1 MVKND
6 ARVLVVD
13 DNDLSRLMLVRALEK
28 HGVDA
33 FDCRDGMEALQIL
46 ETSGPLLLVLDY
58 EMPELTGAQ
67 VCELVRKNANPAIA
81 TAPIILL
88 TAHAGEEH
96 EVECL
101 RAGADDF
108 VSKPVNVAILKAR
121 IDTHMRL
128 HALRTQLQAQNDE
141 LEKWRRTQEADLE
154 AARLTQQ
161 AIIPQRL
168 PKLSGWDLAAHYQP
182 VMPVG
187 GDIYDWIRFPD
198 GSYLFWIADATGHG
212 ASAALVT
219 TLIKLVFRHA
229 AEEVKT
235 PGKILER
242 VNAEFYSIF
251 RGKSFMTAA
260 CIVVRPDVGDLCFA
274 GAGHPPL
281 FVTRVSGGVDALA
294 SQAPPLGIQA
304 EMECREMPTVLYAN
318 ETALLYTDGLHSVID
333 VRGVRMTP
341 YELPALL
348 PKTAP
353 PASDFLTQTIDAAL
367 HRADGR
373 PLPDDLAVIA
383 LRRC

>member
-1 MVKND
+1 
-6 ARVLVVD
+6 
-13 DNDLSRLMLVRALEK
+13 
-28 HGVDA
+28 
-33 FDCRDGMEALQIL
+33 
-46 ETSGPLLLVLDY
+46 
-58 EMPELTGAQ
+58 
-67 VCELVRKNANPAIA
+67 
-81 TAPIILL
+81 
-88 TAHAGEEH
+88 
-96 EVECL
+96 
-101 RAGADDF
+101 
-108 VSKPVNVAILKAR
+108 
-121 IDTHMRL
+121 
-128 HALRTQLQAQNDE
+128 
-141 LEKWRRTQEADLE
+141 
-154 AARLTQQ
+154 
-161 AIIPQRL
+161 
-168 PKLSGWDLAAHYQP
+168 
-182 VMPVG
+182 
-187 GDIYDWIRFPD
+187 
-198 GSYLFWIADATGHG
+198 
-212 ASAALVT
+212 
-219 TLIKLVFRHA
+219 
-229 AEEVKT
+229 VKT

-304 EMECREMPTVLYAN
+304 EMECREMPTVLYAH